1 MKKNIKKLSVML
13 LLLLVAIGSYFIA
26 GTYAKYTRAFT
37 GADTATVAKFSVSA
51 SGLGKEQTTDINLFK
66 TIKEANTTSEEAN
79 VLAGKIAPG
88 TGGQFTTSLTN
99 ASEVDV
105 KAVVTLEEENEKNVP
120 VEYSLDGQTWKKA
133 TELEENIDLDY
144 SGKANGKQT
153 EDVTVY
159 WRWSFDND
167 DSIDTTLGESETSP
181 TVKTTV
187 KVTFTQKD

>member
-51 SGLGKEQTTDINLFK
+51 SGLGKEQTADINLFE
-66 TIKEANTTSEEAN
+66 TIKEADTTSEEAN

-144 SGKANGKQT
+144 SGKSSGKQT

-159 WRWSFDND
+159 WRWSFNND